1 VPPDATY
8 TDLMAKKISQESDSA
23 APASFE
29 EAMAELEQLVAQ
41 MEAGELPLEASVTA
55 YKRGAELVRFC
66 SVQLEHV
73 DQQVR
78 MLEGDVL
85 KPFAAANVAESGE

>member
-1 VPPDATY
+1 
-8 TDLMAKKISQESDSA
+8 MAKKISQESDSA
-23 APASFE
+23 TPAAFE
-29 EAMAELEQLVAQ
+29 EAMSELQQLVTQ

-55 YKRGAELVRFC
+55 YRRGAELVRFC
-66 SVQLEHV
+66 SAQLERV

-85 KPFAAANVAESGE
+85 KPFAAASAAESGE

>member
-1 VPPDATY
+1 
-8 TDLMAKKISQESDSA
+8 MAKKISQESDSA
-23 APASFE
+23 TPASFE
-29 EAMAELEQLVAQ
+29 EAMSELQQLVTQ

-55 YKRGAELVRFC
+55 YRRGAELVRFC
-66 SVQLEHV
+66 SAQLERV

-85 KPFAAANVAESGE
+85 KPFAAASAAESGE